1 MIYRLA
7 GGWVLGLLVL
17 LVPMTA
23 RAEAAAERIQE
34 IFQQGWAFESQMHL
48 DVTNLDKAMA
58 LYQEAIAMAP
68 DNEEAKWRLA
78 EVTFKKSEETKD
90 PRERKKLIERSA
102 SLADQSL
109 SLNPDSIGGLYW
121 RGVAKARLADMSG
134 LLAAARQIKQAKDD
148 LHRAIRTDPGHRL
161 SILSGVILA
170 MIYSE
175 SPWPLKDMKQALD
188 LARWSTAQDPRLTI
202 AFRSQPL
209 PGENLSGRR
218 GNRAGCSDAG
228 GLPGH

>member
-1 MIYRLA
+1 
-7 GGWVLGLLVL
+7 
-17 LVPMTA
+17 
-23 RAEAAAERIQE
+23 
-34 IFQQGWAFESQMHL
+34 MHL

-202 AFRSQPL
+202 ASLCLGKIYLAEGETELAVQTLEACLATEKPTYVWDAVLYDWPQARSL
-209 PGENLSGRR
+209 L
-218 GNRAGCSDAG
+218 AGIREKR
-228 GLPGH
+228 